1 MRSTEDSG
9 GGRGVRGNRRGRGDV
24 VARVVEDQVLLHS
37 FRTSGSLMGPFAS
50 FWVKDLVVIE
60 KEPAGSRRY
69 H

>member
-1 MRSTEDSG
+1 VVEA
-9 GGRGVRGNRRGRGDV
+9 DV
-24 VARVVEDQVLLHS
+24 VARVVEDGGGE
-37 FRTSGSLMGPFAS
+37 FDGPFAS